1 LAVKTS
7 LLPSVAVLATTIHW
21 PSGENPTLW
30 LMTVSV
36 KCVIWVR
43 AVPSG
48 WTVKKLPIPDSS
60 SATGVAT
67 ASGPYSDCA
76 RLSAVSACA
85 TLPLIDIEFATYG
98 VQGRRGHGPGTVA
111 V

>member
-7 LLPSVAVLATTIHW
+7 LLPSVVALATTD
-21 PSGENPTLW
+21 PLAVRGEPDLVADD
-30 LMTVSV
+30 LSV